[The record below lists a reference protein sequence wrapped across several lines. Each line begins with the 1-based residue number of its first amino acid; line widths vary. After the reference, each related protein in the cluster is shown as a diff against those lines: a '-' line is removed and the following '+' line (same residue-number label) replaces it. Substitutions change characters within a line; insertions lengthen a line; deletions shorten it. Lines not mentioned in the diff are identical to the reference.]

1 MSRLRYPKKTDPF
14 YTAKRWRVLRRLALE
29 RDLYRCVVCGA
40 DISEIGA
47 ARVDHIKERSNYPE
61 LELDLDNLRSLCT
74 LHDRHAHRE
83 KSNRPNAPDTPRVE
97 RFQMR
102 GADLN
107 GWPLQ
112 RRG

>member
-1 MSRLRYPKKTDPF
+1 MSRLRYPKHTDPF
-14 YTAKRWRVLRRLALE
+14 YTSKRWRAVRAQALR

-40 DISEIGA
+40 DISASGA

-83 KSNRPNAPDTPRVE
+83 KSNRPNAPDKPRVV
-97 RFQMR
+97 RFQIR
-102 GADLN
+102 GCDSN
-107 GWPLQ
+107 GWPLE
-112 RRG
+112 RRQ